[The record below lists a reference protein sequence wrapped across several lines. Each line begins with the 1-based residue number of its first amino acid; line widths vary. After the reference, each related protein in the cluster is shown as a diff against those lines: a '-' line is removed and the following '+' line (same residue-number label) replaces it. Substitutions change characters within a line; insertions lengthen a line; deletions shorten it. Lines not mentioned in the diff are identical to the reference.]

1 MLQICPVYDDC
12 TSRSEE
18 GNSHRLIQKL
28 LVNDKLQ
35 CSLSLFTGQTRHKN
49 HNNYMIYKSLQLGK
63 PVMQK
68 LILNNSIG
76 EEEKSVIHKL
86 NQVIAMFLNN
96 GRNQIWIIL
105 IKSYHLQKTKI
116 AKVVINQM
124 QIDKHKHE
132 TKD

>member
-1 MLQICPVYDDC
+1 
-12 TSRSEE
+12 
-18 GNSHRLIQKL
+18 
-28 LVNDKLQ
+28 
-35 CSLSLFTGQTRHKN
+35 
-49 HNNYMIYKSLQLGK
+49 MIYKSLQLGK

-68 LILNNSIG
+68 LILNNSID

-86 NQVIAMFLNN
+86 NQVISMFLNT

-105 IKSYHLQKTKI
+105 IKSYHLKKTKI

-124 QIDKHKHE
+124 QIDKHKYE

>member
-1 MLQICPVYDDC
+1 
-12 TSRSEE
+12 
-18 GNSHRLIQKL
+18 
-28 LVNDKLQ
+28 
-35 CSLSLFTGQTRHKN
+35 
-49 HNNYMIYKSLQLGK
+49 MIYKSLQLGK

-68 LILNNSIG
+68 LILNNSID

-86 NQVIAMFLNN
+86 NQVIAMFLNT

-124 QIDKHKHE
+124 QIDTHKHE
-132 TKD
+132 TKY

>member
-1 MLQICPVYDDC
+1 
-12 TSRSEE
+12 
-18 GNSHRLIQKL
+18 
-28 LVNDKLQ
+28 
-35 CSLSLFTGQTRHKN
+35 
-49 HNNYMIYKSLQLGK
+49 MIYKSLQLGK

-68 LILNNSIG
+68 LILNNSIN

-86 NQVIAMFLNN
+86 NQVIAMFLNT

-124 QIDKHKHE
+124 QIDKHEHE

>member
-1 MLQICPVYDDC
+1 
-12 TSRSEE
+12 
-18 GNSHRLIQKL
+18 
-28 LVNDKLQ
+28 
-35 CSLSLFTGQTRHKN
+35 
-49 HNNYMIYKSLQLGK
+49 MIYKSLQLGK

-68 LILNNSIG
+68 LILNNSID

-86 NQVIAMFLNN
+86 NQVIAMFLNT

>member
-1 MLQICPVYDDC
+1 
-12 TSRSEE
+12 
-18 GNSHRLIQKL
+18 
-28 LVNDKLQ
+28 
-35 CSLSLFTGQTRHKN
+35 
-49 HNNYMIYKSLQLGK
+49 MIYKSLQLGK

-68 LILNNSIG
+68 LILNNSID
-76 EEEKSVIHKL
+76 EEEKYVIHKL
-86 NQVIAMFLNN
+86 NQVIAMFLNT

>member
-1 MLQICPVYDDC
+1 
-12 TSRSEE
+12 
-18 GNSHRLIQKL
+18 
-28 LVNDKLQ
+28 
-35 CSLSLFTGQTRHKN
+35 
-49 HNNYMIYKSLQLGK
+49 MIYKSLQLGK

-68 LILNNSIG
+68 LILNNSID

-86 NQVIAMFLNN
+86 NQVIAMFLNT

-124 QIDKHKHE
+124 QIDTHKHE